1 MKKTAIF
8 TMGTRGDVQPYI
20 FLSKELMKNGYEV
33 TLGSHPCWRELIE
46 EAGIHFTPIGPDIDI
61 EKEAAAIRGKFS
73 NPVLSMIKTMN
84 FVFRI
89 IQQSTTE
96 IYEVCKRKDLIIVSH
111 SQMGAVEAG
120 VLGIP
125 TINVT
130 LQTEMIGEKL
140 KPQTFKDKVIGGII
154 AKQVAKPYNKIRKV
168 YGQGPVKSVDEIMS
182 DQLNL
187 IPISRYVVK
196 RNPYWEEKN
205 VLTGYWYDE
214 EADFVP
220 DEKMR
225 DFIASGDKP
234 VILALGAMSFED
246 RSEKEKLDMFVNAF
260 KKTECRAIIQG
271 FQKTMQDYVL
281 PENMMACGNV
291 PHSWLFRQG
300 KFVIHHCGFGT
311 TAATLVYGI
320 PSIPIPHVLDQ
331 MGFAMQ
337 LKDVN
342 VAVDPL
348 KAKDLSIQ
356 TIYKAIIDMQ
366 DSYEEKYRSAKEL
379 AQKIST
385 EGGLS
390 EAVRL
395 IEAAYYNNQID
406 YSP

>member
-1 MKKTAIF
+1 
-8 TMGTRGDVQPYI
+8 
-20 FLSKELMKNGYEV
+20 
-33 TLGSHPCWRELIE
+33 
-46 EAGIHFTPIGPDIDI
+46 
-61 EKEAAAIRGKFS
+61 
-73 NPVLSMIKTMN
+73 MI
-84 FVFRI
+84 
-89 IQQSTTE
+89 
-96 IYEVCKRKDLIIVSH
+96 
-111 SQMGAVEAG
+111 
-120 VLGIP
+120 
-125 TINVT
+125 
-130 LQTEMIGEKL
+130 
-140 KPQTFKDKVIGGII
+140 
-154 AKQVAKPYNKIRKV
+154 
-168 YGQGPVKSVDEIMS
+168 
-182 DQLNL
+182 
-187 IPISRYVVK
+187 
-196 RNPYWEEKN
+196 
-205 VLTGYWYDE
+205 
-214 EADFVP
+214 
-220 DEKMR
+220 
-225 DFIASGDKP
+225 
-234 VILALGAMSFED
+234 
-246 RSEKEKLDMFVNAF
+246 
-260 KKTECRAIIQG
+260 
-271 FQKTMQDYVL
+271 
-281 PENMMACGNV
+281 ACGSV

>member
-1 MKKTAIF
+1 MKIAMF
-8 TMGTRGDVQPYI
+8 TMGTRGDVQPYLY
-20 FLSKELMKNGYEV
+20 LSRALIKNGHEV
-33 TLGSHPCWRELIE
+33 TLGSHPCWRKLIE
-46 EAGIHFTPIGPDIDI
+46 DAGVHFIPIGPNINI
-61 EKEAAAIRGKFS
+61 EQEAAAIRGKNS
-73 NPVLSMIKTMN
+73 NAALSMLKTMN
-84 FVFRI
+84 FVFKI
-89 IQQSTTE
+89 IRNSTNDV
-96 IYEVCKRKDLIIVSH
+96 YEACKGNDLIIVSH
-111 SQMGAVEAG
+111 SQMGATEAE
-120 VLGIP
+120 VLNIP

-130 LQTEMIGEKL
+130 LQCEMIAQKN
-140 KPQTFKDKVIGGII
+140 KPQTFINRLIGGFIGR
-154 AKQVAKPYNKIRKV
+154 QMAKPYNKIRKV
-168 YGQGPVKSVDEIMS
+168 YGLKPIKNADTIISHRLD
-182 DQLNL
+182 L
-187 IPISRYVVK
+187 IPISKYVIQ
-196 RNPYWEEKN
+196 RNPYWEEHHIM
-205 VLTGYWYDE
+205 TGYWYEVE
-214 EADFVP
+214 EEFTP
-220 DEKMR
+220 DTELQAFLKG
-225 DFIASGDKP
+225 GDKP

-246 RSEKEKLDMFVNAF
+246 KAETDKLDMFVKALE
-260 KKTECRAIIQG
+260 KAGCRAVIQG
-271 FQKTMQDYVL
+271 FQKAMKDYKL
-281 PENMMACGNV
+281 PETMIACGSV

-395 IEAAYYNNQID
+395 IEAASYNNQID

>member
-46 EAGIHFTPIGPDIDI
+46 EAGIHFMPIGPDIDI

-225 DFIASGDKP
+225 DFIECGDKP
-234 VILALGAMSFED
+234 VILALGAMSFEN

-291 PHSWLFRQG
+291 PHSWLFGQG

-311 TAATLVYGI
+311 SAATLVYGI
-320 PSIPIPHVLDQ
+320 PSIPVPHVLDQ
-331 MGFAMQ
+331 MGFATQ
-337 LKDVN
+337 LNNVN
-342 VAVDPL
+342 VATKPL
-348 KAKDLSIQ
+348 KAKDLSEEM
-356 TIYKAIIDMQ
+356 IIARINEMNEGYDEMKKNAKMI
-366 DSYEEKYRSAKEL
+366 SEKIK
-379 AQKIST
+379 T
-385 EGGLS
+385 EGGVV

-395 IEAAYYNNQID
+395 INELTT
-406 YSP
+406 